1 MSAVHVVLLVTG
13 AVTALLMLGAA
24 RRKLTGEPPAR
35 ESADHP
41 SISAS
46 QYRLLGYLEILAVI
60 GIVLGIWVPAFG
72 LAAGIGVV
80 ALMVGALGFHLRFRH
95 VVTAMVPALVG
106 LAASAGF
113 SAAQAVVIW
122 G

>member
-1 MSAVHVVLLVTG
+1 MSTVHVVLLVTG
-13 AVTALLMLGAA
+13 AVTALLMLAAA
-24 RRKLTGEPPAR
+24 RRKLTGAPPTH

-41 SISAS
+41 PVSES
-46 QYRLLGYLEILAVI
+46 QYRLLGYVEVLAVI
-60 GIVLGIWVPAFG
+60 GIILGVWCPAIG

-80 ALMVGALGFHLRFRH
+80 ALMVGALGFHLRSRH
-95 VVTAMVPALVG
+95 SVKAMVPALVG

-113 SAAQAVVIW
+113 AAAQASLIW

>member
-1 MSAVHVVLLVTG
+1 MSTVQVVLLVTG

-35 ESADHP
+35 ESVDHP
-41 SISAS
+41 SVSGT
-46 QYRLLGYLEILAVI
+46 QYRLLGYLEVLAVI
-60 GIVLGIWVPAFG
+60 GIVLGIWCPAIG

-80 ALMVGALGFHLRFRH
+80 ALMVGALGFHVRYRH
-95 VVTAMVPALVG
+95 SVRAMVPALVG
-106 LAASAGF
+106 LAAAVGF
-113 SAAQAVVIW
+113 SAAQDVVIW

>member
-13 AVTALLMLGAA
+13 AVTALLMVAAA
-24 RRKLTGEPPAR
+24 RRKLTGAAPTH

-41 SISAS
+41 RSPDS
-46 QYRLLGYLEILAVI
+46 QYRLLGYVEVLAVF
-60 GIVLGIWVPAFG
+60 GIVLGVWCPAIG

-95 VVTAMVPALVG
+95 SVEAMAPALVG

-113 SAAQAVVIW
+113 AAAQAVLIW

>member
-1 MSAVHVVLLVTG
+1 MSTVHVVLVVTG
-13 AVTALLMLGAA
+13 AVTALLMLAAA
-24 RRKLTGEPPAR
+24 RRKLTGDSSTH

-41 SISAS
+41 PVSES

-60 GIVLGIWVPAFG
+60 GIILGIWFPAIG

-80 ALMVGALGFHLRFRH
+80 ALLVGALGLHLRSRH
-95 VVTAMVPALVG
+95 SVKAMVPALLG

-113 SAAQAVVIW
+113 AAAQVVMMRA
-122 G
+122 